1 MINKLN
7 RFVPEGYKPFVSS
20 HDYKNYDRKL
30 IKEKEINNKIE
41 YLSDLSQV
49 FDKLNIQNG
58 MTISFH
64 HHLRNGDFVQN

>member
-30 IKEKEINNKIE
+30 IKEKETIE
-41 YLSDLSQV
+41 DIIKNL
-49 FDKLNIQNG
+49 KP
-58 MTISFH
+58 
-64 HHLRNGDFVQN
+64 